1 MADRHNQ
8 AAAASRAIGRLL
20 RVTGLALALLALTSG
35 PDRADQ
41 VSDGFAAYQHGD
53 YLAAYRLCRP
63 LAEQGDRD
71 AQVIIGLMYAN
82 GRGVRQSNAAAAEWY
97 GLAADDGQ
105 SVAQNNLGMMYAVGS
120 GVRQSYDEAAK
131 LYRLAADQGNPRAQY
146 NLAVAYRDGK
156 GVAQNAPQAYMWYS
170 LSMTAAWDPAIHEQ
184 AGKER
189 DELAKTMSSAQVTQA
204 QAEAAAWQPT
214 TGASTLPHPPQ

>member
-131 LYRLAADQGNPRAQY
+131 LYRLAADQGNPRAQ
-146 NLAVAYRDGK
+146 VTTS
-156 GVAQNAPQAYMWYS
+156 PS
-170 LSMTAAWDPAIHEQ
+170 HTETARASP
-184 AGKER
+184 R
-189 DELAKTMSSAQVTQA
+189 MPRR
-204 QAEAAAWQPT
+204 PT
-214 TGASTLPHPPQ
+214 CGTR